1 MLSRTVLSL
10 TQCSAWLSA
19 VPYSPKLDSVLSR
32 TVLSLTYCSVLSL
45 NQCCPAQSSAW
56 LSAIP
61 YSPQHDSVLYC
72 TVLSMTECSALLS
85 AVLYSPQLDSV
96 LSRTVLS
103 LTQCSAWL
111 MLSRTALSMTQ
122 FCHVQ
127 HSAWLSA
134 VLYSAQHGSVL
145 SRTAFS
151 MTQCCPVQSSAWLS
165 AVPYSV
171 QLNSVV
177 FITSLSH
184 VCHVDKDMKN
194 NYVDSFNLVTLYLK
208 LKQFYCV
215 EGILTPEIL
224 MSLRTVMPLYDPSF
238 EIINTTKRKCN
249 CCTQPLTI
257 DRNCSASTCSLF
269 CTVNLS
275 NVTWQFHNKNV

>member
-1 MLSRTVLSL
+1 MLSRTVLNL
-10 TQCSAWLSA
+10 TQCCPVQSSAWLIAQCSAWLSA
-19 VPYSPKLDSVLSR
+19 VPHSPQHDSVLSR
-32 TVLSLTYCSVLSL
+32 TVLSMS
-45 NQCCPAQSSAW
+45 QCCTVQSSAW
-56 LSAIP
+56 LSALL
-61 YSPQHDSVLYC
+61 YSVLSC
-72 TVLSMTECSALLS
+72 TVLSLTQCCPVQSSAWLS
-85 AVLYSPQLDSV
+85 AQLDSV
-96 LSRTVLS
+96 LSRT
-103 LTQCSAWL
+103 
-111 MLSRTALSMTQ
+111 ALIMTQ
-122 FCHVQ
+122 FCHEQ
-127 HSAWLSA
+127 HSALLSA